1 MHTIPYDRKKS
12 KILIFCLIG
21 FLFVSIFGALS
32 HFFYEWSGKNKIVG
46 FLFPANESTWEHLKL
61 AIFPTLLFFFAGL
74 FIFKNS
80 NYMFAFFIT
89 LLTPIVLI
97 PLIFYTY
104 TAFTGSSIHFVD
116 ILTYFVSVFFS
127 FYFCYII
134 LCHEPLGKVA
144 NIFSIIGIIIIL
156 ICYFL
161 FTLYPPKIFLF
172 KDAVTRGYG
181 LKIK

>member
-1 MHTIPYDRKKS
+1 
-12 KILIFCLIG
+12 
-21 FLFVSIFGALS
+21 
-32 HFFYEWSGKNKIVG
+32 
-46 FLFPANESTWEHLKL
+46 
-61 AIFPTLLFFFAGL
+61 
-74 FIFKNS
+74 
-80 NYMFAFFIT
+80 MFAFFIT

-104 TAFTGSSIHFVD
+104 TAFTESSILFVD

-144 NIFSIIGIIIIL
+144 NIFFIIGITIIL

-172 KDAVTRGYG
+172 KDAVTGGYG